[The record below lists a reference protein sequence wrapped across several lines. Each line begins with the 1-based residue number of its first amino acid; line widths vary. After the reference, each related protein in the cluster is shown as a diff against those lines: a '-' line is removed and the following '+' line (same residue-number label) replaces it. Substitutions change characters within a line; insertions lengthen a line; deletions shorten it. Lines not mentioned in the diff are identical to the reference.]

1 MADNPIPA
9 GVAMARAACAGLSQ
23 AQRIAFAI
31 ELVRDITDPDCAFH
45 LKRLEQLAAM
55 VAHELV
61 RARFEQ
67 ECG

>member
-1 MADNPIPA
+1 
-9 GVAMARAACAGLSQ
+9 VATARAACAGLSQ

-45 LKRLEQLAAM
+45 IKRLEQLAAM